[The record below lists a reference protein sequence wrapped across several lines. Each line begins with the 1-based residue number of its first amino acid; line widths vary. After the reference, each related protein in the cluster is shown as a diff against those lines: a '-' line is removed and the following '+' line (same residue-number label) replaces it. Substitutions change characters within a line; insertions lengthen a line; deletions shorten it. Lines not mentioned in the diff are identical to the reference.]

1 MSTGTTSKGLP
12 WYVFCIVGLAIAF
25 GGSQMAVNHQPAGL
39 YEITENLTKQGI
51 PLDLGKTVATLG
63 AFIFLFPVIKVF
75 FINPLGEAIN
85 GRAAELENTFSEA
98 ESLRTEMTTLR
109 TNYEKRLAETE
120 ANAREQIQSEIR
132 RAQELR
138 AQLEADARARADE
151 YLKKAQDEIDME
163 KNRVITDL
171 RIHVVDL
178 TMGATEKVL
187 GENVDSERNRKLV
200 NEFID
205 KIEVPA

>member
-1 MSTGTTSKGLP
+1 MWVGIILGA
-12 WYVFCIVGLAIAF
+12 VFTVV
-25 GGSQMAVNHQPAGL
+25 GSQMAFKHQPEAI
-39 YEITENLTKQGI
+39 YKFTEDLTKQGI
-51 PLDLGKTVATLG
+51 PLDLGKTVATIGVFL
-63 AFIFLFPVIKVF
+63 ILFPVVKSF
-75 FINPLGEAIN
+75 FVNPLSEAIN
-85 GRAAELENTFSEA
+85 GRAAELESTFSEA
-98 ESLRTEMTTLR
+98 ESLRAEMASLKTG
-109 TNYEKRLAETE
+109 YEKRLAETE
-120 ANAREQIQSEIR
+120 AQAREQIQAEIR

-138 AQLEADARARADE
+138 AQLEADARQRADD
-151 YLKKAQDEIDME
+151 YLKKAQEEIDIE

-178 TMGATEKVL
+178 TLGATEKIL